1 MYLIQVFMLTSL
13 NLPNLLRKNMII
25 QHHVKDIQTETG
37 LMRTS
42 VFRPSGE
49 GKYPTIIFYSEI
61 FQQTSPIT
69 RSAQIL
75 ASHGYVVLVPEI
87 FHELNLL
94 GTVLAYDDAG
104 KDKGNADKFT
114 KTLEH
119 HDSDTQ
125 AMVEFTQQQTY
136 CTGSLGTMGVCI
148 GGHLAFR
155 AALNKQISG
164 AFCLYP
170 TDIHSN
176 TLPCNKG
183 NDSLTRSGDILCPI
197 VLVFGKQDPH
207 VSSEGRG
214 LIHQTLSQNECD
226 FSWHEVTAQHAFM
239 RDEGDRYDA
248 ALAIQMYNMSIN
260 FFNHSLR
267 S

>member
-1 MYLIQVFMLTSL
+1 
-13 NLPNLLRKNMII
+13 MII
-25 QHHVKDIQTETG
+25 QHHVKYIQTTTG

-42 VFRPSGE
+42 VFRPSEKGQ
-49 GKYPTIIFYSEI
+49 YPTIIFYSEI

-75 ASHGYVVLVPEI
+75 ASYGFVVLVPEI
-87 FHELNLL
+87 FHELNPL

-114 KTLEH
+114 KPLEH

-125 AMVEFTQQQTY
+125 AMVDFVQQQPY
-136 CTGSLGTMGVCI
+136 CTGKTGVMGVCI

-155 AALNKQISG
+155 AALNGQISG

-176 TLPCNKG
+176 TLPCDQG
-183 NDSLTRSGDILCPI
+183 NDSLTRSGDIGCPM

-207 VSSEGRG
+207 VSAQGRV
-214 LIHQTLSQNECD
+214 LIYQTLSQNECD
-226 FSWHEVTAQHAFM
+226 FSWHEVNAQHAFM

-248 ALAIQMYNMSIN
+248 ALAIQMYRMATD
-260 FFNHSLR
+260 FFHHALR
-267 S
+267 L

>member
-1 MYLIQVFMLTSL
+1 
-13 NLPNLLRKNMII
+13 MII
-25 QHHVKDIQTETG
+25 QHHVNDIQTETG

-42 VFRPSGE
+42 VFRPSKE

-75 ASHGYVVLVPEI
+75 ASHGFVVLVPEI
-87 FHELNLL
+87 FHELNPL
-94 GTVLAYDDAG
+94 GTVLAYDNAG
-104 KDKGNADKFT
+104 KDKGNTDKFT
-114 KTLEH
+114 KPLEH
-119 HDSDTQ
+119 HDSDNQ
-125 AMVEFTQQQTY
+125 AMIEFIQQQTY
-136 CTGSLGTMGVCI
+136 CTDKVGVMGVCI

-155 AALNKQISG
+155 AALNQQVTG

-176 TLPCNKG
+176 TLPCTIG
-183 NDSLTRSGDILCPI
+183 NDTLTRSIDIRCPM

-207 VSSEGRG
+207 VSAEGRV
-214 LIHQTLSQNECD
+214 LIHQTLSQNDCD

-248 ALAIQMYNMSIN
+248 ALALQMYKMAID
-260 FFNHSLR
+260 FFQNTLR
-267 S
+267 A